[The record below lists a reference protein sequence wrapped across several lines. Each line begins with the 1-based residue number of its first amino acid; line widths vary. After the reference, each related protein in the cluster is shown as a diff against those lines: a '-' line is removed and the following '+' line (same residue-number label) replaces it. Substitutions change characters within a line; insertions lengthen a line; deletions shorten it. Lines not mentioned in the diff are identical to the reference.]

1 MGVLMESPV
10 GENWKHV
17 NSRIPQVEGSRSPI
31 SSQGRLLLRNAVII
45 VFTCMLLLGSYSV
58 LASPTVSSVLPDKAT
73 LPDRRR
79 STDCSSPSSSVPQ
92 YFQTSP
98 ELWAGPTATGRA
110 PFLAQTNP
118 VSFAPTVTFVP
129 NNPLETAGP
138 IIGQAQNESIFQ
150 LMGNLSPYFSNPI
163 GFGVAE
169 YPLPPG
175 ANISQVQVGFRDMFS
190 GSSFTDYYQMLSRHG
205 SRYPTGGSNVQTFGK
220 RIANATGNFKATGP
234 LSFLNTWKYELG
246 EEILV
251 PRGRQELFNS
261 GILHYYQYAQL
272 YNPNSKIIARTT
284 TQDRMLK
291 VGY

>member
-1 MGVLMESPV
+1 
-10 GENWKHV
+10 
-17 NSRIPQVEGSRSPI
+17 
-31 SSQGRLLLRNAVII
+31 
-45 VFTCMLLLGSYSV
+45 
-58 LASPTVSSVLPDKAT
+58 
-73 LPDRRR
+73 
-79 STDCSSPSSSVPQ
+79 
-92 YFQTSP
+92 
-98 ELWAGPTATGRA
+98 
-110 PFLAQTNP
+110 
-118 VSFAPTVTFVP
+118 
-129 NNPLETAGP
+129 
-138 IIGQAQNESIFQ
+138 
-150 LMGNLSPYFSNPI
+150 MGNLSPYFSNPI